1 MATDLSE
8 TFGGGVHVSFGEVV
22 EAERVDERGGE
33 GCVLSKGRKWVL
45 VKERVCVFDVGVL
58 TCNRGLDVTFV
69 YGDRPEVSGWETE
82 ERNAAEK
89 RTGGRPCFEMAAS
102 RSFCSARE
110 RACGSQRGHT

>member
-45 VKERVCVFDVGVL
+45 VKERVCVFEVGCL
-58 TCNRGLDVTFV
+58 TCT
-69 YGDRPEVSGWETE
+69 W
-82 ERNAAEK
+82 
-89 RTGGRPCFEMAAS
+89 GRSVPLVKS
-102 RSFCSARE
+102 D
-110 RACGSQRGHT
+110 